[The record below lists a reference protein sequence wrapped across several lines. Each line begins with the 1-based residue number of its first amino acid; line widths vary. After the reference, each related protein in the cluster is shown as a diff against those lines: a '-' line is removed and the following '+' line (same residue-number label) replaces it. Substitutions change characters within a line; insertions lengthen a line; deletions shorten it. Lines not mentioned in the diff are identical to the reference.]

1 MTELKTLIKENASLI
16 RQLKYN
22 VKEKQKAI
30 EMLLEQLSREGE
42 KVVELGEV
50 LKKLIP
56 ITWNDGPLAKA
67 YESIGKQAEEILA
80 KVEGKE

>member
-16 RQLKYN
+16 RELKYN
-22 VKEKQKAI
+22 VKEKQRVI
-30 EMLLEQLSREGE
+30 EMLLEQLSKQEE
-42 KVVELGEV
+42 KVFELVEV

>member
-16 RQLKYN
+16 GELKYN

-42 KVVELGEV
+42 KVFELVYALETAISCMSGYEELQGW
-50 LKKLIP
+50 LKQI
-56 ITWNDGPLAKA
+56 
-67 YESIGKQAEEILA
+67 KQALA